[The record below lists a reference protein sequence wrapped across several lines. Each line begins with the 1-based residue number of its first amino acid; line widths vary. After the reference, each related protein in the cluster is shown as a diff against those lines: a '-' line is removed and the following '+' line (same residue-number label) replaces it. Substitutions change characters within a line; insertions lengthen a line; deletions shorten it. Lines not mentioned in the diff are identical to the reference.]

1 MKKKVYVSEPIHP
14 SAIAMLEEQ
23 FEVVQGHDISNI
35 AEEAQGCSGILI
47 RVAKI
52 TKEIMDA
59 VPTLKVIAKHGIGVD
74 NIDVEAA
81 TERGILVVNAP
92 LSNINAVAEHTVA
105 LMLAVSKHL
114 VLLDKATRENGF
126 AQRSQY
132 VLTELKGKTVGL
144 VGLGKIARLVAKK
157 LSAWDVEL
165 IGSDPF
171 VSAEEAAAC
180 GIKLMS
186 FEEVLERADFVSLH
200 TPLTEET
207 RKMMGAKQFAR
218 MKNSAVLINAS
229 RGPVVDEAALVQ
241 ALKDGSIAGAALD
254 VFDPE
259 PPCADDPLFALDNV
273 IVSPHNAALT
283 DMALVAMAMDSATGI
298 VDYLN
303 GKVPAYPV
311 NRKVLEA
318 AAWARQ

>member
-1 MKKKVYVSEPIHP
+1 MKQKVYVSEPIHP
-14 SAIAMLEEQ
+14 AAIAMLKEQ
-23 FEVVQGHDISNI
+23 FEVVQGSNINNI

-59 VPTLKVIAKHGIGVD
+59 VPTLKVVAKHGIGVD
-74 NIDVEAA
+74 NIDVAAA

-92 LSNINAVAEHTVA
+92 FSNINAVAEHTVT
-105 LMLAVSKHL
+105 LMLAASKHL
-114 VLLDKATRENGF
+114 VMLDQTTRDGKF
-126 AQRSQY
+126 AKRNQY
-132 VLTELKGKTVGL
+132 VLTELKGKTIGL
-144 VGLGKIARLVAKK
+144 VGLGKIAKLVAKK

-171 VSAEEAAAC
+171 VSTEQAAEA
-180 GIKLMS
+180 GIKLVS

-200 TPLTEET
+200 TPLTAET
-207 RKMMGAKQFAR
+207 HKMMSTEQLAK
-218 MKNSAVLINAS
+218 MKPSAVLINAS

-259 PPCADDPLFALDNV
+259 PPSVDNPLFALDNV

-298 VDYLN
+298 VDYLT
-303 GKVPAYPV
+303 GKTPACPV
-311 NRKVLEA
+311 NREVLVGKV
-318 AAWARQ
+318 